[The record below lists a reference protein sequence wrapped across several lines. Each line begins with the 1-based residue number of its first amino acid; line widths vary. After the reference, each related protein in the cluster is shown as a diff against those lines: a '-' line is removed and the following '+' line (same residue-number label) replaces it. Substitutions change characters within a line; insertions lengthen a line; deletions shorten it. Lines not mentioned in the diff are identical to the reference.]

1 MHGSWHAEVVLT
13 RKFELAGGAD
23 APGIARVEIAELLAD
38 RISPVDLLDVTVLV
52 SEVVTNAVRH
62 GHADARDSVVVHVAI
77 AADVLRIEVC
87 DHGPG
92 FSPPANPQPA
102 RGRRRQRLDD
112 VAADEQRVGRRDRR
126 RDLRLVRAP
135 GTARSVTPGAQP
147 PHPARVR

>member
-1 MHGSWHAEVVLT
+1 MSMVPARDGFLMHGSWSAEAVLS

-38 RISPVDLLDVTVLV
+38 RISPADLLDVTVLV

-77 AADVLRIEVC
+77 AADLLRIEVC

-92 FSPPANPQPA
+92 FSQPANP
-102 RGRRRQRLDD
+102 RRRADGGGHGLMMLQRMSSAWGVATDD
-112 VAADEQRVGRRDRR
+112 GTCVWFERRIQR
-126 RDLRLVRAP
+126 
-135 GTARSVTPGAQP
+135 TS
-147 PHPARVR
+147 